1 MYQFPVHIS
10 ESKKTKKEIVKFLLE
25 KYQAKNLTIN
35 LINSE
40 FIKHKLSHINIRSR
54 YWLAENIINVDDGI
68 YVSSFKEY
76 PMSKLMHK
84 FIEKYAHELSIS

>member
-1 MYQFPVHIS
+1 MPLLIS
-10 ESKKTKKEIVKFLLE
+10 KFLLE
-25 KYQAKNLTIN
+25 KYQTKNLTIN
-35 LINSE
+35 LIDSE

-54 YWLAENIINVDDGI
+54 YWLAENIINVDEGI
-68 YVSSFKEY
+68 YVSSFKQY